1 MEFSDRAI
9 EVELFAYV
17 LTTNRKSSW
26 SCVED
31 VLLEAATIVES
42 SGGGFAQPTQF
53 VYMEREAGRDAARRA
68 DDEIPVAPARSRE
81 DAGRRP

>member
-9 EVELFAYV
+9 EAELFAYV
-17 LTTNRKSSW
+17 LTTNMEEFLVVR
-26 SCVED
+26 ED

-53 VYMEREAGRDAARRA
+53 VYMEHEAAHDAPRRA
-68 DDEIPVAPARSRE
+68 DAEIPVAPAISRE